1 MSANI
6 LKLIA
11 LISMTIDHVGYFLF
25 PEQEWMRIVGRISF
39 PIFAYMISEGC
50 RYTKNRRRYL
60 LKIAGIGIVMQLV
73 SYVVSGSLYQSVFIT
88 FTLSIGMIYL
98 TDMARTR
105 RRIEGGICVLIAA
118 VIIGFLCITLPQLL
132 PNTDYAIDYS
142 IVGVAI
148 PVICYLIEDARMRL
162 LAFGIGLLALSIY
175 YGGVQWYC
183 LLAILF
189 IAAYNRKRGKLSL
202 KNLFYYYYP
211 AHLCVIYAV
220 QYLMQIY

>member
-11 LISMTIDHVGYFLF
+11 LISMTIDHVGYFLL

-60 LKIAGIGIVMQLV
+60 LRIAGIGIVMQLV

-98 TDMARTR
+98 IDMAKEH
-105 RRIEGGICVLIAA
+105 RRIEDGICVFIAA
-118 VIIGFLCITLPQLL
+118 GVICFLCMGLPLLL

-142 IVGVAI
+142 VVGVAL

-189 IAAYNRKRGKLSL
+189 IAAYNRKRGRLSL

>member
-11 LISMTIDHVGYFLF
+11 LISMTIDHVGCFLF
-25 PEQEWMRIVGRISF
+25 PEQEWMRIVGRIAF
-39 PIFAYMISEGC
+39 PIFTYMISEGC

-98 TDMARTR
+98 IDMARTR
-105 RRIEGGICVLIAA
+105 RRIEDGICVLTAA
-118 VIIGFLCITLPQLL
+118 VIIGFLCIALPQLL

-148 PVICYLIEDARMRL
+148 PIICYLIEDTRMRL
-162 LAFGIGLLALSIY
+162 LAFGIGLLALSVY

-183 LLAILF
+183 LLAILL

-220 QYLMQIY
+220 QYLMQMY

>member
-6 LKLIA
+6 LKLVA
-11 LISMTIDHVGYFLF
+11 LLSMTIDHVGCFLF
-25 PEQEWMRIVGRISF
+25 PEQEWMRIVGRIAF

-50 RYTKNRRRYL
+50 RHTKNRRRYL
-60 LKIAGIGIVMQLV
+60 LRIAGIGIVMQLV

-98 TDMARTR
+98 FDMARTR
-105 RRIEGGICVLIAA
+105 RRVEDSIYVFIA
-118 VIIGFLCITLPQLL
+118 VSVIGFLCIGLPQLL

-142 IVGVAI
+142 IVGVAL
-148 PVICYLIEDARMRL
+148 PVICYLIEDARVRL
-162 LAFGIGLLALSIY
+162 IAFGIGLLALAGY
-175 YGGVQWYC
+175 YGGVQWYG

-189 IAAYNRKRGKLSL
+189 IAVYNGKRGKLSF

-211 AHLCVIYAV
+211 AHLCIIYAI
-220 QYLMQIY
+220 QYLMQMY